1 MLYFWN
7 PDDSLIPNMMLDTSP
22 SSSCSRRSPRSPC
35 SGHRISSKRHVWREI
50 FMWICEIQPSLNQS
64 FFLLSFTSSPFFQAD
79 QRFNPSKI
87 SPFSSPIFVSSADQI
102 FSLFK
107 LCLSPWTEY
116 FPSLLWLVPLLL
128 WDQIF
133 SNLTFHV
140 FKTPTIFLGQY
151 HPLFLIICWS
161 AGQHKQSQLST
172 NVRIVYFFVKEA
184 AIRQQMKNKT
194 RKESLRGPQSWKRW
208 QSWNV
213 RC

>member
-1 MLYFWN
+1 
-7 PDDSLIPNMMLDTSP
+7 
-22 SSSCSRRSPRSPC
+22 
-35 SGHRISSKRHVWREI
+35 
-50 FMWICEIQPSLNQS
+50 MWICETQPSLNQS

-107 LCLSPWTEY
+107 LCLSPWTGY
-116 FPSLLWLVPLLL
+116 FPSLPWLVPLLL

-140 FKTPTIFLGQY
+140 FKTPIIFLGQY
-151 HPLFLIICWS
+151 HALFPFICWS
-161 AGQHKQSQLST
+161 ASQHKQSQLST